1 MEKIELN
8 KEFDTIQELED
19 YCDILRAKYIVM
31 VIHSTGKRIDY
42 IMSLGNR

>member
-19 YCDILRAKYIVM
+19 YCDILREKYIVM
-31 VIHSTGKRIDY
+31 DIHSTGKR
-42 IMSLGNR
+42 L